1 MHNGAR
7 RPLNNNEWRRMAIFL
22 LFAAGTFSAVASIL
36 LRVAATMNTTLA
48 SGGLMSLGTLTS
60 GPMLMRVGA
69 IGAYGGGFVLY
80 AIALRRVELSV
91 AYPLM
96 VGITIIELFG
106 YGLFAGEAVTVKAMA
121 GAALL
126 AAGIYL
132 IYS

>member
-1 MHNGAR
+1 LQPAR
-7 RPLNNNEWRRMAIFL
+7 
-22 LFAAGTFSAVASIL
+22 FSAVASIL
-36 LRVAATMNTTLA
+36 LRVAGTMNTALA
-48 SGGLMSLGTLTS
+48 SGGLVSLGTLTS

-106 YGLFAGEAVTVKAMA
+106 YGLFAGEAVTLKAMA

-126 AAGIYL
+126 GAGIYL

>member
-1 MHNGAR
+1 
-7 RPLNNNEWRRMAIFL
+7 MAIFL

-36 LRVAATMNTTLA
+36 LRVAATMNTTLV
-48 SGGLMSLGTLTS
+48 SGGLVSLGTLTS
-60 GPMLMRVGA
+60 GPMLMRAGA

-106 YGLFAGEAVTVKAMA
+106 YGLFAGEAVTVKAVA

>member
-1 MHNGAR
+1 
-7 RPLNNNEWRRMAIFL
+7 MAIFL
-22 LFAAGTFSAVASIL
+22 LFAAGTLSAVASVL
-36 LRVAATMNTTLA
+36 LRVAATMNTVQI
-48 SGGLMSLGTLTS
+48 SGGGLLSLGTLTS
-60 GPMLMRVGA
+60 GPMLLRAGA
-69 IGAYGGGFVLY
+69 IGAYGAGFVLY
-80 AIALRRVELSV
+80 AVALRRVELSV

-106 YGLFAGEAVTVKAMA
+106 YGLFAGEAVTIKAAA